1 MISVSPA
8 RRRADEFA
16 AQVDGR
22 SGDGDARFSELLDLV
37 GVLRDVPRVAPR
49 ADFVAELR
57 SQLMAAADEALVPVD
72 TRLSLRHAQHTTPR
86 RRDRRIAVAAG
97 AIVAIGATSSVAV
110 AAQSA
115 LPGDALYPIK
125 RIMESAQTSMQA
137 DDATRAEHILDS
149 ASGRLE
155 EAEALALRDSAEA
168 NAAMPD
174 TLDDFATQA
183 NQAADLLIS
192 AYDESGDKDHILE
205 LRGFTAE
212 SLDLLAALKPAL
224 PAELTDELDAAVDA
238 LLDIDSRAVAACP
251 DCGGVLELPLA
262 LVSGGSV
269 SGTTV
274 PPLVAPRTTI
284 EAPGSAPESA
294 ALDPVQALIDQLP
307 ILSQPVTQPD
317 TGDDD
322 GRTGDDTLGDD
333 SKPNPSP
340 LPQSPLKPVTDPL
353 IGEEGVVTGDDALAD
368 LLAPVLDP
376 LTGEGGLLGQ

>member
-16 AQVDGR
+16 ARVDGR
-22 SGDGDARFSELLDLV
+22 FGDGDARFSELLDLV
-37 GVLRDVPRVAPR
+37 GVLRDVPLAAPR
-49 ADFVAELR
+49 ADFVSDLR
-57 SQLMAAADEALVPVD
+57 SQLMAAADEALSPVD
-72 TRLSLRHAQHTTPR
+72 SRLALRHAPTTPR
-86 RRDRRIAVAAG
+86 RRDRRIAIAAG
-97 AIVAIGATSSVAV
+97 ALVAIGATSSVAV

-125 RIMESAQTSMQA
+125 RILESAQTSVQA

-168 NAAMPD
+168 QAAMPD
-174 TLDDFATQA
+174 TLYDFVTQS

-192 AYDESGDKDHILE
+192 AYDQSGDKDHILE

-212 SLDLLAALKPAL
+212 SLDLLAGLKPAL
-224 PAELTDELDAAVDA
+224 PAELADELQAAVDA
-238 LLDIDSRAVAACP
+238 LLEIDSRALAACP
-251 DCGGVLELPLA
+251 ECGGLLELPLA

-269 SGTTV
+269 SDPAV
-274 PPLVAPRTTI
+274 KPLVAPRTTL
-284 EAPGSAPESA
+284 ESPGSTPQDV

-307 ILSQPVTQPD
+307 LLSQPSTQPS
-317 TGDDD
+317 TGSGD
-322 GRTGDDTLGDD
+322 GGTDGGTEGDESTPTT
-333 SKPNPSP
+333 SPAPNSP
-340 LPQSPLKPVTDPL
+340 LEPVTDPL
-353 IGEEGVVTGDDALAD
+353 VGEDGAITVDNGLAG

-376 LTGEGGLLGQ
+376 VTGEDGLLGQ